1 MSSEEDDM
9 TDSVECCGWASW
21 GELAGMGDGSVKVE
35 EWEERGARAAIAGP
49 QHGSSPDA
57 VLVGVA
63 ARGVAAIRHS
73 GQRARAEL
81 AVLRWR
87 LAERNKRG

>member
-1 MSSEEDDM
+1 M
-9 TDSVECCGWASW
+9 TDGVECCGWASW
-21 GELAGMGDGSVKVE
+21 GELAGMGDGRVKVNA
-35 EWEERGARAAIAGP
+35 WEEPGERAAIAESP
-49 QHGSSPDA
+49 CGSSPDA
-57 VLVGVA
+57 SSAGVA